1 MAENSYF
8 PCIASVDGLFQPI
21 NYLNSY
27 YLCLSFWLKMR
38 TADLSLSAQ
47 HLVAIQRVCTGPFLE
62 EKKEDES
69 YEPGSTPVTLPYIIS
84 FNYDNELAKW
94 VSYLHFVNEK
104 TKVTK
109 LVCSPAQ
116 DPIPAFDSRTEN
128 VESSPLLFHDT
139 I

>member
-1 MAENSYF
+1 MSQA
-8 PCIASVDGLFQPI
+8 ARQ
-21 NYLNSY
+21 
-27 YLCLSFWLKMR
+27 
-38 TADLSLSAQ
+38 SLY
-47 HLVAIQRVCTGPFLE
+47 H
-62 EKKEDES
+62 
-69 YEPGSTPVTLPYIIS
+69 TL
-84 FNYDNELAKW
+84 FNYDSELAKW
-94 VSYLHFVNEK
+94 VSYLHFINEK